1 MATYRGTKPE
11 QTGDIRKDVSRLYD
25 ALYQMDEEFRYLFG
39 HLDSENFTGY
49 AMSSIKKT
57 IDGITL
63 SVRGV
68 KDDLTDSISEIRQTM
83 DKISLSVET
92 ADGKVSITLNGAGG
106 GGGSIDLSG
115 VVTFENL
122 AVSDGKTVINA
133 DNIKTGTITGAA
145 FWSENKNAAGSVTGA
160 VGMDGGGIWF
170 FDGGNF
176 DVDAALARL
185 RVEDGVLIL
194 TSGEKAN
201 DMMID
206 FGGNV
211 SIYGSSITLNNK
223 LTVHNNGVISAAGA
237 LTVGGPLYANGNQ
250 IFLKANGVDY
260 LLSHVDTSNN
270 WMSFNYNGY
279 SNQTL
284 ASSIYGHG
292 VYLRSSNTVH
302 ISCLGATNGQNGD
315 MSLWKSGDY
324 YILSPDVA
332 TNTMQL
338 GSSGYRWYKLY
349 AQTAS
354 DTSSD
359 RRLKEDIE
367 SFDEK
372 YKKLFSGLKPV
383 HYRRKDTPE
392 KKICFGFVA
401 QDVEKAL
408 TDSGLEAEDHNILG
422 RYDNDSFAEGKEY
435 SLAYEEFIAL
445 NTAMIQELMKR
456 VSALEAKIM

>member
-1 MATYRGTKPE
+1 MSDAPRYPDTDGKSLDNQVKELKDYIINLHRYIRYAINNIDARNMTLSTAASVRKV
-11 QTGDIRKDVSRLYD
+11 GDID
-25 ALYQMDEEFRYLFG
+25 
-39 HLDSENFTGY
+39 N
-49 AMSSIKKT
+49 
-57 IDGITL
+57 
-63 SVRGV
+63 
-68 KDDLTDSISEIRQTM
+68 SISEIRQ
-83 DKISLSVET
+83 DIDNISLSVT
-92 ADGKVSITLNGAGG
+92 TKNGKVSLSLNGAGG
-106 GGGSIDLSG
+106 GAGTIDLTG
-115 VVTFENL
+115 MVTFNNL

-185 RVEDGVLIL
+185 RVEDGVLNL
-194 TSGEKAN
+194 TSGEKASN
-201 DMMID
+201 LMID

-223 LTVHNNGVISAAGA
+223 LTVHANGVVSTGGA
-237 LTVGGPLYANGNQ
+237 LTVGGPLYANGNR

-260 LLSHVDTSNN
+260 LLSDIDASKK
-270 WMSFNYNGY
+270 WMSFNYSGY
-279 SNQTL
+279 SNKTL
-284 ASSIYGHG
+284 ASSIFGYG

-315 MSLWKSGDY
+315 MSLWKSGNY
-324 YILSPDVA
+324 YILSPDA
-332 TNTMQL
+332 ASNTMQL

-349 AQTAS
+349 AKTAS

-372 YKKLFSGLKPV
+372 YQKLFSGLKPV
-383 HYRRKDTPE
+383 RYRRKDIDE
-392 KKICFGFVA
+392 NKICFGFIA

-422 RYDNDSFAEGKEY
+422 RYDNDSFDDGKEY

-445 NTAMIQELMKR
+445 NTAMIQDLMKR
-456 VSALEAKIM
+456 VSALETKIM